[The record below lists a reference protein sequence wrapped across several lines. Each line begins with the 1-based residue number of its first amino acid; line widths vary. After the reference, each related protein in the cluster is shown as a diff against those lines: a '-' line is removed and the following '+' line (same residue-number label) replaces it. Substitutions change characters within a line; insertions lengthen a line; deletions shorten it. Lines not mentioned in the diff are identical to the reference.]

1 MHLIILALIWV
12 VLAQGQ
18 NLIQGFTGYVSIA
31 QAGFMGIGAYSSTLL
46 SVNLGW
52 PVWADHGAGARW
64 SRPCWRVLAGY
75 PSLRVK
81 GHYFAIV
88 TLAYNMVIFI
98 VLMTWSS
105 LTGGEAGIS
114 NVPRPPD
121 IAIGGLVSDL
131 DGRVGYY
138 YLALAAAALAT
149 LLCALILHSR
159 VGRVLLAIRQNEA
172 LIEAVGVQQP
182 GATSCWPS
190 SSVPAWPVWP
200 ARCTHIS
207 SASSIRSAF
216 GVDHSLNAI
225 LAVILGGS
233 GTLSGP
239 VVGAFAVV
247 FLPEYLRVAES
258 YRLVIYGF
266 ILVMATIFMPR
277 GLVPLV
283 ASGLRALAAR
293 LKREPSMSALNA
305 WRTATLIDATRG
317 FVAAHVKPNAQ
328 PWDRG
333 LTDSRLAARDAA
345 RAGLLGLEVPVEQG
359 GQGLSFGC
367 KWRRWPR
374 SWRPPTSGWR
384 CR

>member
-1 MHLIILALIWV
+1 MSPRSARAMGVAALMLAALALPLVVKVPYFLHLIILALIWV

-31 QAGFMGIGAYSSTLL
+31 QAGFMGIGAYSSTLM

-52 PVWADHGAGARW
+52 PVWLTMAVAPLMTAVLA
-64 SRPCWRVLAGY
+64 VLAGY

-98 VLMTWSS
+98 VLTTWSS

-121 IAIGGLVSDL
+121 VAVGGFVWALG
-131 DGRVGYY
+131 GRVGYY
-138 YLALAAAALAT
+138 YLALIVAALAT

-159 VGRVLLAIRQNEA
+159 VGRVLVAIRQNEA
-172 LIEAVGVQQP
+172 LIEAAGVQSWRYKLF
-182 GATSCWPS
+182 AF
-190 SSVPAWPVWP
+190 VV
-200 ARCTHIS
+200 
-207 SASSIRSAF
+207 SASLAGLAGALYAHFIGFLNPDAF

-233 GTLSGP
+233 GTLAGP

-247 FLPEYLRVAES
+247 FLPEYLRVAET

-266 ILVMATIFMPR
+266 ILVAATIFMPR

-283 ASGLRALAAR
+283 AQGLRALAAR
-293 LKREPSMSALNA
+293 SKR
-305 WRTATLIDATRG
+305 
-317 FVAAHVKPNAQ
+317 
-328 PWDRG
+328 
-333 LTDSRLAARDAA
+333 
-345 RAGLLGLEVPVEQG
+345 
-359 GQGLSFGC
+359 
-367 KWRRWPR
+367 
-374 SWRPPTSGWR
+374 
-384 CR
+384 

>member
-1 MHLIILALIWV
+1 MSERSFRVLGLLLLMLAALALPLVVKLPYFLHLIILALIWV

-46 SVNLGW
+46 SVKLGW
-52 PVWADHGAGARW
+52 PVWMTMAVAPAMTAALAL
-64 SRPCWRVLAGY
+64 LAGY

-98 VLMTWSS
+98 VLTTWSS

-121 IAIGGLVSDL
+121 VAIGGFVWSLGD
-131 DGRVGYY
+131 RAGYY
-138 YLALAAAALAT
+138 YLVLIVAALAT

-159 VGRVLLAIRQNEA
+159 VGRVLVAIRQNEA
-172 LIEAVGVQQP
+172 LIEAAGVQSWRYKLF
-182 GATSCWPS
+182 AF
-190 SSVPAWPVWP
+190 VV
-200 ARCTHIS
+200 
-207 SASSIRSAF
+207 SASLAGLAGALYAHFIGFLNPDAF

-233 GTLSGP
+233 GTLAGP

-247 FLPEYLRVAES
+247 FLPEYLRVAET

-266 ILVMATIFMPR
+266 ILVAATIFMPR
-277 GLVPLV
+277 GLVPLL
-283 ASGLRALAAR
+283 SQGLRALVAR
-293 LKREPSMSALNA
+293 LK
-305 WRTATLIDATRG
+305 
-317 FVAAHVKPNAQ
+317 HKH
-328 PWDRG
+328 
-333 LTDSRLAARDAA
+333 
-345 RAGLLGLEVPVEQG
+345 
-359 GQGLSFGC
+359 
-367 KWRRWPR
+367 
-374 SWRPPTSGWR
+374 
-384 CR
+384 

>member
-1 MHLIILALIWV
+1 MSPRLLRRIGCAALMLAALALPLVVKLPYFLHLIILALIWV

-46 SVNLGW
+46 SVKLGW
-52 PVWADHGAGARW
+52 PVWFTMAAA
-64 SRPCWRVLAGY
+64 PLMTAALAVLAGY

-98 VLMTWSS
+98 VLTTWSS

-121 IAIGGLVSDL
+121 VSIVGFVWSLGD
-131 DGRVGYY
+131 RVGYY
-138 YLALAAAALAT
+138 YLALIVAALAT

-159 VGRVLLAIRQNEA
+159 VGRVLVAIRQNEA
-172 LIEAVGVQQP
+172 LIEAAGVQSWRYKLF
-182 GATSCWPS
+182 AF
-190 SSVPAWPVWP
+190 VV
-200 ARCTHIS
+200 
-207 SASSIRSAF
+207 SASLAGLAGALYAHFIGFLNPDAF

-233 GTLSGP
+233 GTLAGP

-247 FLPEYLRVAES
+247 FLPEYLRVAEN

-266 ILVMATIFMPR
+266 ILVATTIFMPR

-283 ASGLRALAAR
+283 AQGLRALAAR
-293 LKREPSMSALNA
+293 LKR
-305 WRTATLIDATRG
+305 
-317 FVAAHVKPNAQ
+317 
-328 PWDRG
+328 
-333 LTDSRLAARDAA
+333 
-345 RAGLLGLEVPVEQG
+345 
-359 GQGLSFGC
+359 
-367 KWRRWPR
+367 
-374 SWRPPTSGWR
+374 
-384 CR
+384 